1 MSSRR
6 SRTRGGAETEPV
18 PPADP
23 PPPEDTERDGDEQDD
38 EPARRDDGT
47 DPNSETGRGA
57 GVASQEAVTAAVL
70 DALSNPD
77 VIRRLRTVI
86 SPDGGSSSGSV
97 MVAADGK

>member
-1 MSSRR
+1 MSSYR
-6 SRTRGGAETEPV
+6 SLTRVGAETEPV

-23 PPPEDTERDGDEQDD
+23 PPPEDTERNGYEQDN

-47 DPNSETGRGA
+47 EPNSETGRGA
-57 GVASQEAVTAAVL
+57 GVASQEAITAAVV

-77 VIRRLRTVI
+77 VIRRLRAVV
-86 SPDGGSSSGSV
+86 SPDGSSSA